1 MLHDKD
7 PVLKIEHV
15 SRCFPRDI
23 SNMPSAVLREMF
35 LPRVFINSLRKNH
48 FFVLRDVNLNLFE
61 GKKIGVIGARR
72 SGKTTLAQISAGVLS
87 PTEGSVFAKYP
98 AILINK
104 PTAGFKSSLT
114 VLENLTLRAS
124 LFGINGDS
132 LKDVVDNALFRC
144 GLSNLILHSQTGNVS
159 LHLIKALG
167 LSLMLELPTRILI
180 VDETIAAGVGDQKLA
195 TLKQME
201 DKISSSTSLVFANN
215 FSFLEGLVDQIYLL
229 NRGSLLGPYEL
240 QDARCIF
247 NQFTEQAL
255 YDNEVLDIYEAE
267 KDQNPD
273 IDQYNEVLDIYQAEK
288 DQNPDIDQYEET
300 DQDINYL
307 RNYKRQ
313 TKLLWSPLAELI
325 KISVDGSDYSH
336 SKYSLVVNPLDVIN
350 LELTISIK
358 KDCNVTMFLLELFS
372 ELGESIGQ
380 SAIHGNDLYFSEGEQ
395 YVVSFCF
402 TVPHELSAS
411 YGLGITPIEKF
422 EKGELKNRLKILK
435 FGINGKSQ
443 KSNQVLLQLENF
455 NVQRKEVN

>member
-35 LPRVFINSLRKNH
+35 LPRAFINSLRKNYS
-48 FFVLRDVNLNLFE
+48 FALRDVNLSLFE
-61 GKKIGVIGARR
+61 GKKIGIIGAHR
-72 SGKTTLAQISAGVLS
+72 SGKTTLARISAGVLS

-104 PTAGFKSSLT
+104 PTAGFKHSLT

-124 LFGINGDS
+124 LIGVNGDS
-132 LKDVVDNALFRC
+132 LKEVVDNALFRC
-144 GLSNLILHSQTGNVS
+144 GLSSLILNSQTGNVS

-215 FSFLEGLVDQIYLL
+215 FSFLEGFVDQTYLL

-240 QDARCIF
+240 QDARRIF
-247 NQFTEQAL
+247 NQFSEKAL
-255 YDNEVLDIYEAE
+255 YDNEVLDIYETE
-267 KDQNPD
+267 
-273 IDQYNEVLDIYQAEK
+273 I

-313 TKLLWSPLAELI
+313 TKLLWGPLAELI
-325 KISVDGSDYSH
+325 KISVDGRDYSH
-336 SKYSLVVNPLDVIN
+336 SNYSLVVNPLDVIK

-372 ELGESIGQ
+372 EVGESIGQ
-380 SAIHGNDLYFSEGEQ
+380 SAIHGNDLYFSEDDT
-395 YVVSFCF
+395 YVLSFCF

-455 NVQRKEVN
+455 NVEKKEIN